1 MLTETRGEGVINS
14 LFDGWD
20 LHAGPIERRKNGAIV
35 ADRAGKTTS
44 YSLFHLQPRGTLF
57 VNPGTD
63 VYEGMIVGEHIRE
76 NDLNVNAVR
85 GKQLTNFRAAGA
97 DEKTVIA
104 PPKLH
109 TLEEAMEFIDD
120 DEWVEVTP
128 KTIRLRKRVL
138 ASNQRSIV
146 RRDRREIRRI
156 ESPRRRRRHAEVAE
170 PVLARDERHLRLRA
184 GAGAHAGL

>member
-20 LHAGPIERRKNGAIV
+20 LHAGTIQRRQNGAIV
-35 ADRAGKTTS
+35 SDRAGRTTT
-44 YSLFHLQPRGTLF
+44 YSLFHLQPRGTLI
-57 VNPGTD
+57 VGSQTD

-97 DEKTVIA
+97 DEKTVLT
-104 PPKLH
+104 PHKVMS
-109 TLEEAMEFIDD
+109 LEDAMEFIDD

-128 KTIRLRKRVL
+128 QSIRIRKRIL
-138 ASNQRSIV
+138 ASNQRSII
-146 RRDRREIRRI
+146 RGERE
-156 ESPRRRRRHAEVAE
+156 E
-170 PVLARDERHLRLRA
+170 
-184 GAGAHAGL
+184 